1 MPVLVGFLA
10 FRPASCFVTG
20 DTDAARNPARFIP
33 AAVGSKAKKSQHMTD
48 ISRIKSSLEFLKDN
62 QTFKVGELV
71 LYHKDNTVFV
81 TGYTNYNDLKNVNKR
96 IALGELEDTK
106 AEFKDYMDLV
116 PEFLNFMKNKQIV
129 YSLNYDYGMGSIII
143 CREINSEIKWEQQLS
158 D

>member
-1 MPVLVGFLA
+1 VL
-10 FRPASCFVTG
+10 
-20 DTDAARNPARFIP
+20 RNAKRFIH
-33 AAVGSKAKKSQHMTD
+33 ATVGSKAKKTQHMTD

-96 IALGELEDTK
+96 IALRELEDTK

-116 PEFLNFMKNKQIV
+116 PEFLDFMKSRQIV